1 MRNGR
6 RGRRCQVQWSQDLV
20 SAAADVD
27 LLASSN
33 YELQFALDSLQQHV
47 NEN

>member
-6 RGRRCQVQWSQDLV
+6 RGRCQVQWSQDLV

-27 LLASSN
+27 LLASAN
-33 YELQFALDSLQQHV
+33 HELQFVLDSLQQHV